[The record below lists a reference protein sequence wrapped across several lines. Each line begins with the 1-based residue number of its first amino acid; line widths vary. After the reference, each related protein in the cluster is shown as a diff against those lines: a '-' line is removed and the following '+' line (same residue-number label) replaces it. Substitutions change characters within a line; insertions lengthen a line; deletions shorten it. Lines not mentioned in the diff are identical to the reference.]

1 MRSSTLK
8 IRHREPYAPLRERE
22 YPPVGDQLD
31 AVFKLARALS
41 DQGIVLPAQVLS
53 WVNACEQVKL
63 KYPKN

>member
-1 MRSSTLK
+1 MLK
-8 IRHREPYAPLRERE
+8 IRHREPYAPLRESA

-31 AVFKLARALS
+31 AVFKLAQALR

-53 WVNACEQVKL
+53 WVDRCERVKL

>member
-1 MRSSTLK
+1 M
-8 IRHREPYAPLRERE
+8 
-22 YPPVGDQLD
+22 GDQLD